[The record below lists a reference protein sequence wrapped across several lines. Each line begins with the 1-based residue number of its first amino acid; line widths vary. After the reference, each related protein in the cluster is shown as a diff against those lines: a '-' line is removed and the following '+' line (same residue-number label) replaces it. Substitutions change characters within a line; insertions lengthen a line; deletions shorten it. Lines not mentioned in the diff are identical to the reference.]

1 MNRIN
6 ISKII
11 TFPLTFFDINKREIL
26 MTNTLTI
33 HKSRSNVTS
42 NKIRWSFITRYED
55 LKKMSYL
62 DLNNDYKKFDLKG

>member
-42 NKIRWSFITRYED
+42 NKIRWSFKTRYED
-55 LKKMSYL
+55 SKKMPYL
-62 DLNNDYKKFDLKG
+62 DLNDDYKKFDLKG

>member
-42 NKIRWSFITRYED
+42 NKIRWSFIIRYED
-55 LKKMSYL
+55 SKKMPYL
-62 DLNNDYKKFDLKG
+62 DLNDDYKKFDLKG